1 MAENIIKLKVDS
13 QEYDAKIKRAT
24 EGIRHY
30 ADECRKV
37 GGTLAVVEDETL
49 EFVRSLGQMETVAK
63 GGMQGM
69 RELTRAATDLT
80 IQYRQLTDE
89 EKNSPFGQSLKGS
102 IDQLIHRAGDMKDAM
117 ADVQREVTGIAS
129 DTRIFD
135 QLAGAA
141 NLTTSSFQTLQ
152 GAGKLLGIE
161 MGDNVEVIAKLQA
174 AMAVTN
180 GLTQIQN
187 ILQKESAFMQGVSA
201 AKTSLHAAAQKLL
214 GTNIAGATTAQKA
227 MNVAIAAAPWAAAI
241 AAAYAIASAIDLFGE
256 SADDAAER
264 QEKLNRSLENTKK
277 LLQDI
282 ANEMSY
288 NEMYMKATGYGDDAI
303 LDAKIKSAQQQLAV
317 AQQELDKAKREEKNI
332 YVPTDNGSVA
342 SAVEMIANNK
352 NIGVLIDQKKKVEEL
367 NKIVDEAQG
376 NLDNLLKE
384 RDTRKRIATDIEANF
399 KGFSTERQIQSA
411 ISYFTKLRSEAEK
424 GSEAWV
430 KYDDNITKLNIK
442 LKNLRGENNNKTT
455 TNNTGGGGSITS
467 KVKIDTTESLTELQL
482 LKDELKTVENSMAPY
497 GKATDEW
504 KTMNEYAEELRGKIR
519 ALNGEFK
526 ELATGTNIQ
535 NTAGM
540 SSFINGIKADLEN
553 ADFGSELYNS
563 LSAQLADMTTLQNLV
578 GESLKV
584 GLGTAMF
591 DVADELGMDFW
602 TRAMEGGVEN
612 VDWQAI
618 VDKINEKRKEK
629 GLDLLELDDK
639 GRVKIQGK
647 EKKNEVSLTKEL
659 GLIISGVTGI
669 FNGIESLG
677 IELPQGMKDVMGGI
691 QNMIS
696 ILTGISTIIS
706 TIEAISAAD
715 AIIPFAHGGIV
726 GHAASG
732 LLVGN
737 SYSGDNVR
745 LPIVGSGSYIGVNDG
760 ELILNKA
767 QQGMLAS
774 ELHGG
779 IGNVEVPPYLTG
791 ELIYLGLQAYTR
803 RSGMGE
809 IVTTNNR

>member
-24 EGIRHY
+24 EGIQHY

-89 EKNSPFGQSLKGS
+89 EKNSPFGQALKGS
-102 IDQLIHRAGDMKDAM
+102 IDQLIQRAGDMKDAM

-141 NLTTSSFQTLQ
+141 NLTTSSFQALQ

-187 ILQKESAFMQGVSA
+187 LLQKESAFMQGVSA
-201 AKTSLHAAAQKLL
+201 AKASLHAAAQKLL
-214 GTNIAGATTAQKA
+214 GINIAGVTTAQKA
-227 MNVAIAAAPWAAAI
+227 MNVAMAAAPWAAAI
-241 AAAYAIASAIDLFGE
+241 AAAYALASAFDLFGE

-264 QEKLNRSLENTKK
+264 QEKLNRSLESTKK

-342 SAVEMIANNK
+342 SAVGMIANNK
-352 NIGVLIDQKKKVEEL
+352 NIGALIDQKKKVEEL

-384 RDTRKRIATDIEANF
+384 RDTRQRIATDIEANF

-442 LKNLRGENNNKTT
+442 LKNLRGENNNNTT
-455 TNNTGGGGSITS
+455 TNNTGGGGSTTT
-467 KVKIDTTESLTELQL
+467 KVKVETTESLTELQL
-482 LKDELKTVENSMAPY
+482 LEDELKTVEKSMAPY
-497 GKATDEW
+497 GKATDDW
-504 KTMNEYAEELRGKIR
+504 KTMNEYAEELRKKIR
-519 ALNGEFK
+519 ALNGEF
-526 ELATGTNIQ
+526 EYLATGTNIQ

-584 GLGTAMF
+584 GLGTALF
-591 DVADELGMDFW
+591 DVADETGRDFW
-602 TRAMEGGVEN
+602 TRAMEGGVE
-612 VDWQAI
+612 DAEWQAI
-618 VDKINEKRKEK
+618 IDKINEKLKEIDPEAIQIK
-629 GLDLLELDDK
+629 LNINDGTITT
-639 GRVKIQGK
+639 VKKAADVTKNSWEGTMRAIQGVG
-647 EKKNEVSLTKEL
+647 NSLQQIENPATKVAGIIAQAIANIAL
-659 GLIISGVTGI
+659 AFSMSSIKAAGGGPIAWIAATASGLAT
-669 FNGIESLG
+669 
-677 IELPQGMKDVMGGI
+677 M
-691 QNMIS
+691 
-696 ILTGISTIIS
+696 IS
-706 TIEAISAAD
+706 TIEAIKSATHYAK
-715 AIIPFAHGGIV
+715 GGIV
-726 GHAASG
+726 P
-732 LLVGN
+732 GN
-737 SYSGDNVR
+737 DFTDSTPVYVS
-745 LPIVGSGSYIGVNDG
+745 SG
-760 ELILNKA
+760 ELILNRA
-767 QQGMLAS
+767 QQNSIAS
-774 ELHGG
+774 QLESVG
-779 IGNVEVPPYLTG
+779 IGNLN
-791 ELIYLGLQAYTR
+791 LQAVVRGEDIRLALNNNGR
-803 RSGMGE
+803 RTGRGE
-809 IVTTNNR
+809 YVQTNRR